1 MQDMQVISVAHIGNL
16 RREVG
21 FAWGQILVLALSG
34 VAAGVVL
41 ALILSL
47 RVS

>member
-1 MQDMQVISVAHIGNL
+1 MQDMQVISAAHIGNL